1 VSSGYEDR
9 QLFAGWVIWLVR
21 LGLVAGSAFALWGAA
36 RGYADFQAI
45 AAADVPSEPGRFWTV
60 VGLFVVAG
68 LALGLAVRIP
78 FPRPRT
84 AWGRIVFVVIAL
96 APAAHLWTLV
106 GLDAAPDFLRHPFW
120 FDEWP
125 VVQASAVLAGVAV
138 ASAVGARRGKV

>member
-1 VSSGYEDR
+1 MSSGYEDR

-21 LGLVAGSAFALWGAA
+21 LGLVAGSGFALWGAA
-36 RGYADFQAI
+36 RGYADFLKI
-45 AAADVPSEPGRFWTV
+45 DAADVPSEPGRFSAV

-68 LALGLAVRIP
+68 LALGLALRIP

-96 APAAHLWTLV
+96 APAAHLWILV
-106 GLDAAPDFLRHPFW
+106 GLDAAPDVLRHPIW
-120 FDEWP
+120 FDGWP